1 MFEAVVSERLKEIVS
16 LYLITFFVDLFFDL
30 KRICLCYMYIIEE
43 DSTSLY
49 VFEVIRLFLYFI
61 DFLSDLKRTKF
72 AGNEWKIRMEMCT
85 DVNLKTS
92 NW

>member
-1 MFEAVVSERLKEIVS
+1 M
-16 LYLITFFVDLFFDL
+16 
-30 KRICLCYMYIIEE
+30 
-43 DSTSLY
+43 Y

-61 DFLSDLKRTKF
+61 GFLSDLKRMKF